1 MDSYSPSDDL
11 EDFVPYAIEL
21 AGALKN
27 TILVDQLP
35 YHYQRREDLIQLLD
49 EHITE
54 NIVKVG
60 GGGCWSVQLPDP
72 ALTLDRERIL
82 PASRWDPTR
91 IGPVVATMLL
101 LLWRS
106 GTPQVQIQ
114 RRPRKRRCYSSGTIS
129 MDLSNFRCF

>member
-54 NIVKVG
+54 NIVKVC
-60 GGGCWSVQLPDP
+60 GGGC
-72 ALTLDRERIL
+72 
-82 PASRWDPTR
+82 
-91 IGPVVATMLL
+91 
-101 LLWRS
+101 
-106 GTPQVQIQ
+106 
-114 RRPRKRRCYSSGTIS
+114 
-129 MDLSNFRCF
+129 